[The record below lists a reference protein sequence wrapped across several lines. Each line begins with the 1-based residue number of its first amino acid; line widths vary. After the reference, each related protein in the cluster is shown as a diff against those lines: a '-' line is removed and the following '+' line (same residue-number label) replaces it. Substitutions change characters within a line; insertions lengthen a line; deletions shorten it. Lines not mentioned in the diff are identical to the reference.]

1 MISST
6 ILIWFGGMFK
16 EDVRT
21 IYKADLRLKLPK
33 VCYWMTYRQFEICS
47 RSSTNTEKSLS
58 QRRTYGAWQFKKMNR
73 GTVYLP
79 TSVLEVESIV
89 EETPLK
95 VKKVSKELKE
105 FLKEAKS
112 IDVPAETNSQLK
124 NFREN
129 LKVFLSTKDLWNAYL
144 NFTNNILVSIIMYS
158 THLHFSITYRPH
170 TQNASKPSGLLN

>member
-1 MISST
+1 M
-6 ILIWFGGMFK
+6 
-16 EDVRT
+16 
-21 IYKADLRLKLPK
+21 
-33 VCYWMTYRQFEICS
+33 
-47 RSSTNTEKSLS
+47 
-58 QRRTYGAWQFKKMNR
+58 
-73 GTVYLP
+73 P

-129 LKVFLSTKDLWNAYL
+129 LKVFLSTKDL
-144 NFTNNILVSIIMYS
+144 
-158 THLHFSITYRPH
+158 
-170 TQNASKPSGLLN
+170 